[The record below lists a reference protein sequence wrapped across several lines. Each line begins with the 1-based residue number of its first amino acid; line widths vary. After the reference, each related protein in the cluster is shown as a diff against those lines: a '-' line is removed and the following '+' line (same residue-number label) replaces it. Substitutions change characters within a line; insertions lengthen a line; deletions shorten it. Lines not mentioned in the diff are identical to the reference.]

1 VIAFGTDG
9 WRGLIAEDFT
19 FANVSICSQA
29 VADYIKHNP
38 DIPNSLIVGYDTR
51 FLSKEFADLVC
62 QVMVSNNIKVYM
74 TEVPT
79 PTPVITYMIK
89 QLCTGGGVIITASH
103 NPYAWNGFK
112 FKSSDGGSASQEIIN
127 TIESY
132 ILDSDPKNIYINNPM
147 PTEMFSIIDA
157 KQEYVEHVNKLINVE
172 LIKQSGLKVLVDN
185 MFGSGSGYLSE
196 ILSGGPMVVS
206 EIHSEINP
214 NFPTIK
220 QPEPIEDN
228 LNQLASMLRLGNE
241 FDIGLALDG
250 DADRLGVIDENG
262 IYVST
267 LQSFSLL
274 VYYFLEVKNLKGPI
288 VKSVTNSQAIDKLGA
303 RNQVQV
309 YETPVGFKHLGL
321 KMLQTGAL
329 LAGEESGGFAF
340 SGSVPE
346 RDGIL
351 SALFLLEFLA
361 VSKKTCS
368 NLLIDLYS
376 LIGPLQYSRKDIP
389 LNAFEMDRI
398 RSFDVSAVSY
408 DNCPFEIINITTID
422 GLKITTTEGWVSFR
436 LSGTEPLLR
445 IYSEGTTLE
454 IVDELISFVSQFL
467 QISVDG

>member
-1 VIAFGTDG
+1 VITFGTDG

-38 DIPNSLIVGYDTR
+38 DIPNSLVVGYDTR

-62 QVMVSNNIKVYM
+62 QVMVSNNINVYM

-89 QLCTGGGVIITASH
+89 RLCTGGGVIITASH

-112 FKSSDGGSASQEIIN
+112 FKSSDGSSASQEIIN

-132 ILDSDPKNIYINNPM
+132 IPDSDPKNIYVNNPM
-147 PTEMFSIIDA
+147 PPEMFTIIDA
-157 KQEYVEHVNKLINVE
+157 KQEYVEHVNKLINLE

-228 LNQLASMLRLGNE
+228 LNKLASMLRLDNE

-274 VYYFLEVKNLKGPI
+274 VYYFLEVKKLKGPI

-303 RNQVQV
+303 RNQVEV

-321 KMLQTGAL
+321 KMVQTGAL

-368 NLLIDLYS
+368 DLLLDLYS
-376 LIGPLQYSRKDIP
+376 LIGPHQYSRKDIP
-389 LNAFEMDRI
+389 LNEFEMDRI
-398 RSFDVSAVSY
+398 RSFDVSEISY
-408 DNCPFEIINITTID
+408 DNCPFEIINTTTVD

-454 IVDELISFVSQFL
+454 VVDELISFVSQFL
-467 QISVDG
+467 QISFDG